1 MDFYPNSD
9 NPNYNSAPQPNR
21 PGGFAI
27 ASLVCGIIS
36 VILCCTGVLSI
47 PTGALGILFAVLTKR
62 KGQNMSGLCIAG
74 IWLSCVGMALGILMT
89 VYSFFMVFSN
99 PVLYE
104 EVNTMFQTMYGMN
117 MEEYFNYIINQ
128 YTGGMK

>member
-9 NPNYNSAPQPNR
+9 NPNINPNIPDKR

-27 ASLVCGIIS
+27 ASMVCGIASLI
-36 VILCCTGVLSI
+36 VCCTGVLSI

-62 KGQNMSGLCIAG
+62 KGQPLSGMCVAG

-89 VYSFFMVFSN
+89 VYSFFMVFN
-99 PVLYE
+99 DPLLHE
-104 EVNTMFQTMYGMN
+104 EMNSLFEMMYGMS
-117 MEEYFNYIINQ
+117 MDEYFDYIIKQ
-128 YTGGMK
+128 YTGGM